1 MDSTPVSLLRRLA
14 RQADEGDWDR
24 FVKLYTPLIYYWGR
38 RAGLQV
44 ADAADL
50 VQDVLTTLIR
60 KLPEFHYD
68 SGRSFRSW
76 LRTVTLNHWRD
87 RHKRRATQPLG
98 DGEAGLSGVAT
109 ADGVELFTEEEYRQH
124 VVGQALRLMREEFQ
138 ETTWKACWEHA
149 VAGRPAAEVAA
160 ELGLTVGAVYAAKF
174 RAMARLRKELEG
186 LVE

>member
-1 MDSTPVSLLRRLA
+1 MDSTPVSLLWRLA
-14 RQADEGDWDR
+14 RRADDNDWDR

-38 RAGLQV
+38 RAGLQRE
-44 ADAADL
+44 DAADL
-50 VQDVLTTLIR
+50 VQDVLTTLVR

-68 SGRSFRSW
+68 GGKSFRGW

-87 RHKRRATQPLG
+87 RRKRRATQPIG
-98 DGEAGLSGVAT
+98 DGAAGLSSVAV
-109 ADGVELFTEEEYRQH
+109 ADDVELFTEEEYRRH

-149 VAGRPAAEVAA
+149 VAGRPAADVAA

-174 RAMARLRKELEG
+174 RVLTRLRQELDG